1 MAKIDLKAL
10 TRKELEKL
18 SKDIDKALTRVT
30 AKEMKAAKAAAEK
43 ALKAH
48 GLTLSDIVGDSNAPA
63 KPARKVAKKPAK
75 PSAPKYANPDD
86 KTQTWTGKGRR
97 PVWFAAA
104 IDAGD
109 MPEDLAI

>member
-1 MAKIDLKAL
+1 MAKIDLKSL

-30 AKEMKAAKAAAEK
+30 AKELKEAKAAAEK

-48 GLTLSDIVGDSNAPA
+48 GFSLSDLSGGEAPA
-63 KPARKVAKKPAK
+63 RPARKVTKKPAK
-75 PSAPKYANPDD
+75 PSTPKYANPDD

-97 PVWFAAA
+97 PVWFIAAT
-104 IDAGD
+104 DTGKT
-109 MPEDLAI
+109 PEDLAI